1 MTPVQHPNLTE
12 ASPVIRVAIVCGPE
26 TTLLADSLETLLAVA
41 KGFTFSRF
49 EYQAE
54 SGVKPGAAGLGNP
67 DVVVAT
73 LDSFQATKLELF
85 FASLERAFPH
95 RPVLVTTTH
104 PDAFDVFPVLEMGAS
119 DFLLPPLRR
128 SDLLPRLMRQALV
141 TRCGDAFV
149 QKLKEDIGLKQ
160 IIGESPAFLDKVR
173 CVPRFARCDATV
185 LISGESG
192 TGKELFARAIHYLSP
207 RADRPFV
214 PVNCGALP
222 ENLVESEI
230 FGHKRGAFTGAA
242 SDQAGLIRE
251 AEGGTLFLDEIDCLT
266 PPAQVKLLRFLQD
279 GEYRPVGSQQIL
291 HANIRVVAAANA
303 DFSHIVHEGKFRE
316 DLFYRLNV
324 LALTLPPLRERRG
337 DILLLAHDFLEKQAA
352 LAETRPKNLSLA
364 ALNRLVSHSWPG
376 NVRELQN
383 VLTRAIVLS
392 DRDSIELLDFD
403 LPEDGPSAEDQ
414 SFRAMKSRAVQRF
427 EHDFLATV
435 LHAHDGNITRAAFA
449 VKKNRR
455 AFWQLLRKHDL
466 LAGNQPRL
474 STGHK
479 R

>member
-1 MTPVQHPNLTE
+1 
-12 ASPVIRVAIVCGPE
+12 VIGVAIVCEPE
-26 TTLLADSLETLLAVA
+26 TAALADSAEALLTDA
-41 KGFTFSRF
+41 KGLAFSRF
-49 EYQAE
+49 EYHSAF
-54 SGVKPGAAGLGNP
+54 GFKPDAASFGNP

-73 LDSFQATKLELF
+73 LDTFQETNTGLF
-85 FASLERAFPH
+85 ITSLKRAFPH

-104 PDAFDVFPVLEMGAS
+104 PDTFDFFRVLEMGAS

-128 SDLLPRLMRQALV
+128 SELLTRLMRQARV
-141 TRCGDAFV
+141 VPCSDALV
-149 QKLKEDIGLKQ
+149 QKLKENIGLKQ

-192 TGKELFARAIHYLSP
+192 TGKEVFARAIHYLSS

-251 AEGGTLFLDEIDCLT
+251 AEGGTLFLDEVDSLT
-266 PPAQVKLLRFLQD
+266 SQAQVKLLRFLQD
-279 GEYRPVGSQQIL
+279 GEFRSVGSQQML
-291 HANIRVVAAANA
+291 HANIRVVAAANV
-303 DFSHIVHEGKFRE
+303 DFSRIVREGKFRE

-324 LALTLPPLRERRG
+324 LSLTLPALRERRG
-337 DILLLAHDFLEKQAA
+337 DILLLTHDFLEKHAA

-364 ALNRLVSHSWPG
+364 ALNRLLSHSWPG

-392 DRDSIELLDFD
+392 EHDSIEPLDLE
-403 LPEDGPSAEDQ
+403 LPNEGRAVEDQ
-414 SFRAMKSRAVQRF
+414 SFRAMKSRVVRQF
-427 EHDFLATV
+427 EHDFLTAV
-435 LHAHDGNITRAAFA
+435 LHAHKGNITRAAFA
-449 VKKNRR
+449 AKKNRR
-455 AFWQLLRKHDL
+455 AFWELMRRHDL
-466 LAGNQPRL
+466 LASAR
-474 STGHK
+474 
-479 R
+479 RD

>member
-1 MTPVQHPNLTE
+1 MTPARLSNLKE
-12 ASPVIRVAIVCGPE
+12 ASPAIRVAIVRGPK
-26 TTLLADSLETLLAVA
+26 TTVLADSLEKLLAEA
-41 KGFTFSRF
+41 KGFTFSRL
-49 EYQAE
+49 EYRDQ
-54 SGVKPGAAGLGNP
+54 SGLKPKAASSGNA

-73 LDSFQATKLELF
+73 LSAFQATDLELF
-85 FASLERAFPH
+85 FASLQRAFPH
-95 RPVLVTTTH
+95 CPVLVTTTH
-104 PDAFDVFPVLEMGAS
+104 PDTFDFFRLLEMGVS

-128 SDLLPRLMRQALV
+128 SELLPRIIRQARV
-141 TRCGDAFV
+141 TRRGDALV
-149 QKLKEDIGLKQ
+149 QKLKENIGLKQ

-173 CVPRFARCDATV
+173 CVPRFARCDATL

-251 AEGGTLFLDEIDCLT
+251 AEGGTLFLDEIDTLT
-266 PPAQVKLLRFLQD
+266 PTAQVKLLRFLQD
-279 GEYRPVGSQQIL
+279 GEYHPVGSPQIL
-291 HANIRVVAAANA
+291 HANIRVVAAGNA
-303 DFSHIVHEGKFRE
+303 DFSQIVREGKFRE

-324 LALTLPPLRERRG
+324 LALTLPALRERRG
-337 DILLLAHDFLEKQAA
+337 DILLLAHDFLEKHAA
-352 LAETRPKNLSLA
+352 LSEARSKNLSLA
-364 ALNRLVSHSWPG
+364 ALNRLLSHSWPG

-392 DRDSIELLDFD
+392 DHDSIEPSDLD
-403 LPEDGPSAEDQ
+403 LPEDGPAAEEQ
-414 SFRAMKSRAVQRF
+414 SFRAMKSHAVQRF

-435 LHAHDGNITRAAFA
+435 LRAHDGNITRAASA

-455 AFWQLLRKHDL
+455 AFWELLRKHGL
-466 LAGNQPRL
+466 LADAR
-474 STGHK
+474 
-479 R
+479 RD

>member
-1 MTPVQHPNLTE
+1 MTPAQLSNLKE
-12 ASPVIRVAIVCGPE
+12 ASPAIRVAIVRGPE
-26 TTLLADSLETLLAVA
+26 TTVLADSLEKLLAEA

-49 EYQAE
+49 EYRDQ
-54 SGVKPGAAGLGNP
+54 SGLKPKAASSGNA

-73 LDSFQATKLELF
+73 LSAFQATDLELF
-85 FASLERAFPH
+85 FASLQRAFPH
-95 RPVLVTTTH
+95 CPVLVTTTH
-104 PDAFDVFPVLEMGAS
+104 PDTFDFFRLLEMGVS

-128 SDLLPRLMRQALV
+128 SELLPRIIRQARV
-141 TRCGDAFV
+141 TRRGDALV
-149 QKLKEDIGLKQ
+149 QKLKENIGLKQ
-160 IIGESPAFLDKVR
+160 IIGESPAFLDKVW
-173 CVPRFARCDATV
+173 CVPRFARCDATL

-251 AEGGTLFLDEIDCLT
+251 AEGGTLFLDEIDTLT
-266 PPAQVKLLRFLQD
+266 PSAQVKLLRFLQD
-279 GEYRPVGSQQIL
+279 GEYHPVGSPQIL
-291 HANIRVVAAANA
+291 HANIRVVAAGNA
-303 DFSHIVHEGKFRE
+303 DFSQIVREGKFRE

-324 LALTLPPLRERRG
+324 LALTLPALRERRG
-337 DILLLAHDFLEKQAA
+337 DILLLAHDFLEKHAA
-352 LAETRPKNLSLA
+352 LSEARSKNLSLA
-364 ALNRLVSHSWPG
+364 ALNRLLSHSWPG

-392 DRDSIELLDFD
+392 DHDSIEPSDLD
-403 LPEDGPSAEDQ
+403 LPEDGPAAEEQ
-414 SFRAMKSRAVQRF
+414 SFRAMKSHAVQRF

-435 LHAHDGNITRAAFA
+435 LRAHDGNITRAASA

-455 AFWQLLRKHDL
+455 AFWELLRKHGL
-466 LAGNQPRL
+466 LAGAR
-474 STGHK
+474 
-479 R
+479 RD